1 MGTKTLHVDLG
12 ERTYPI
18 HIGKDLLQRTGQF
31 LSERGIGTNQRL
43 FIVTDSHVAPLYL
56 QKVMD
61 GLRADGYMVDSMIV
75 EAGEQ
80 AKSLQTFEEIIG
92 AALRFGLDRNGVF
105 LALGGGVV
113 GDLTGFVA
121 AAYMR
126 GVRFV
131 QLPTTLLAHDS
142 SVGGKVAVNHP
153 LGKNMIGAFHQPEAV
168 IYDTSTLRTLP
179 QREVAAGYAE
189 IIKHGLIWDDTFVE
203 WLEEHAD
210 ELNRLEEEPLQQALY
225 RACSVKVHVVSN
237 DEKEQGIRAILNLG
251 HTFGHAIESLSRY
264 QGFIHGEAVAVGM
277 VGAAML
283 AERLGLAEG
292 VFERTRDLLKRFR
305 LPVRLPQAYDEQ
317 EMIATM
323 KRDKKGKE
331 GKLVLVLPRAIGR
344 VEIVSGVDETSVM
357 EVLKSLKEVE

>member
-1 MGTKTLHVDLG
+1 MSTKTLQVDLG

-18 HIGKDLLQRTGQF
+18 HIGKNLLNRTGQF
-31 LSERGIGTNQRL
+31 LSERGIGTKQRL
-43 FIVTDSHVAPLYL
+43 FIVTDSNVAPLYL
-56 QKVMD
+56 HKVKD
-61 GLRADGYMVDSMIV
+61 GLRSVGYRVDSMVV

-80 AKSLQTFEEIIG
+80 AKSLATFEEIIG

-121 AAYMR
+121 ATYMR

-142 SVGGKVAVNHP
+142 SVGGKVAVNHA

-168 IYDTSTLRTLP
+168 IYDTSTLHTLP
-179 QREVAAGYAE
+179 EREVAAGYAE
-189 IIKHGLIWDDTFVE
+189 IIKHGLIWDESFVT
-203 WLEEHAD
+203 WLEQNAD
-210 ELNRLEEEPLQQALY
+210 ALNKLEEVPLQQALY
-225 RACSVKVHVVSN
+225 RACSVKVHVVSR
-237 DEKEQGIRAILNLG
+237 DETEQGLRAILNLG
-251 HTFGHAIESLSRY
+251 HTFGHAIESLSNYR
-264 QGFIHGEAVAVGM
+264 GFIHGEAVAVGM
-277 VGAAML
+277 VGAALL
-283 AERLGLAEG
+283 AERLGMAEN
-292 VFERTRDLLKRFR
+292 VYERTRNILKSFR
-305 LPVRLPQAYDEQ
+305 LPVSLPPEYDEQ
-317 EMIATM
+317 EMIEAM

-344 VEIVSGVDETSVM
+344 VEIVNAVDETAVM